1 MWIIDTGLAGT
12 ALVMGSTAA
21 ADAGSLPLGGKPVTG
36 VGGGGIVTGQPVLLP
51 GLKLGALDLNNVKGM
66 SLQSF
71 PLEDRFGFRVSGLLS
86 CKYFQDTDLAL
97 DFSSLTLTVS

>member
-12 ALVMGSTAA
+12 AFVMGSTAA
-21 ADAGSLPLGGKPVTG
+21 EDAGSLPLGGKPVTC
-36 VGGGGIVTGQPVLLP
+36 VGGGGIVTGQPVLLH
-51 GLKLGALDLNNVKGM
+51 GLGLGALDLNNVKGI

-71 PLEDRFGFRVSGLLS
+71 PLEDRFGFQVAGLLS
-86 CKYFQDTDLAL
+86 CEYFQNSVLAL